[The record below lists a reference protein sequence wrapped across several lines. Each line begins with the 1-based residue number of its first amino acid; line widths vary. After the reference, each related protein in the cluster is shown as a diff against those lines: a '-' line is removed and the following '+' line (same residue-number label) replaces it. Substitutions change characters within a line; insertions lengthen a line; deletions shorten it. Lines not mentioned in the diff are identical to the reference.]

1 MKASWKQGLA
11 GSAAGLALLFAANG
25 GVAQDRTFDVPA
37 QPISQAITEL
47 ARQAGVQISAP
58 TAHLS
63 GVRTRAVTGV
73 MDVETAVNL
82 LIQGTDL
89 EIVSHQGS
97 TFVLRQ
103 RPKTEE
109 AAQVDEVVVVGSRI
123 KGTRI
128 NEALP
133 VTVIG
138 AQDIDAI
145 GAVDGDDLYR
155 AISQAGDVNFND
167 ADTDNGGINS
177 ARGDV
182 ASIDLRALG
191 TGNTLALLNGRRL
204 VAHPGT
210 QIENYV
216 PVTTVNTNSIPVM
229 GVQRVE
235 VLADGAAA
243 LFGTDAVAGVV
254 NTVLRGNFN
263 GFTVQS
269 GMGRDEGGME
279 EYSFNFQAGR
289 DFNDGR
295 TNISVMGDYLTRDA
309 LFIWERDYAT
319 VEGRINRFG
328 DRATGL
334 DYVTYSSIT
343 AWAEGYR
350 LDPGT
355 YAPGKATTTVGGKPL
370 TASAG
375 SFHIQPGTNPGCV
388 AAGFVAGTCF
398 DNSVLSLTTATN
410 NEDQNLRYD
419 LDTMRT
425 ISSAVDRANLFTFIN
440 HQFDNGIEAFG
451 EIGYYQA
458 STWSQRQQDTPL
470 DFQRVLM
477 SPTAYWNPL
486 GAAGVT
492 ARLPGLIVAGAGSVP
507 LSGAALEIKDY
518 RFADLGYRAV
528 DVENVTTR
536 FVGGLRGQFRG
547 FDWESALLYSK
558 ARTVD
563 EMDGVSMTG
572 LQAAIN
578 KTTPD
583 AYNPF
588 VGGDLN
594 NPRNAVFG
602 VNNQDTIDSFLVRVG
617 RTAETELMQ
626 WDFHVSRPDIY
637 TLPAGDVGLA
647 AGIEARR
654 ESFTEDRDDRL
665 DGTITF
671 TDLAGAVSQ
680 SDIMGVTYTPD
691 SSGARNVYSAFAE
704 LAIPVISPEMN
715 IPFVKSVD
723 MQMAGRLEDY
733 SLFGLVG
740 APKVALAYRP
750 NDWLMF
756 RTAWSKGFRAP
767 NLTQLHQP
775 DFQRSNSRRDYAAC
789 AVQVAIGAIPNLS
802 ANNDYCSSE
811 SRIENRAGNPDLK
824 PERSENLSAGIVFEP
839 KLWSA
844 DYGVLTFAVDYWKI
858 NQTDLVGIF
867 GATNQLI
874 MDYYLRQNGSFNEN
888 VVRADPDAQQIADG
902 QAAGLAPVGTILSI
916 KDDYLNLQPRES
928 EGVDYRM
935 HYSLRDTPV
944 GSFTWTVNVSQWLK
958 LYQEAN
964 ENHQM
969 LLDGLK
975 DGVISGV
982 TVSGVEELVRR
993 NGRPQWKAS
1002 SSLTWDNGPWSTGFY
1017 SSYVSDY
1024 YDTSANLVGSGDYW
1038 VVEDWLTHNLYVQ
1051 YEFEGGR
1058 MDGTRLRVGARNIT
1072 NEDPP
1077 LANERYGYDGS
1088 VHSNRGRWWYATIR
1102 KEF

>member
-25 GVAQDRTFDVPA
+25 GMAQDRTFDVPA

-73 MDVETAVNL
+73 MDVETAVNR
-82 LIQGTDL
+82 LIEGTDL
-89 EIVSHQGS
+89 EIVSHEGT

-103 RPKTEE
+103 RPKAVE
-109 AAQVDEVVVVGSRI
+109 ATQIDEVVVVGSRI

-133 VTVIG
+133 VTVLG

-167 ADTDNGGINS
+167 AATDDGGINS

-182 ASIDLRALG
+182 ASIDLRSLG

-254 NTVLRGNFN
+254 NTVLRGNFE
-263 GFTVQS
+263 GLTVQS

-279 EYSFNFQAGR
+279 EYSFNFQAGKN
-289 DFNDGR
+289 FNEGR
-295 TNISVMGDYLTRDA
+295 TNISVMGDYLTRDP

-319 VEGRINRFG
+319 VAGRIKRFG
-328 DRATGL
+328 DKAEKL
-334 DYVTYSSIT
+334 DYVTYSTIS
-343 AWAEGYR
+343 AWAEGLR
-350 LDPGT
+350 LQSGS
-355 YAPGKATTTVGGKPL
+355 YAPFKAVTNVNGKPL
-370 TASAG
+370 TSSAG
-375 SFHIQPGTNPGCV
+375 AFHIQPGTNPGCV
-388 AAGFVAGTCF
+388 ATGFVAGTCF
-398 DNSVLSLTTATN
+398 DDGVLSTTGAD
-410 NEDQNLRYD
+410 ENLRYD

-451 EIGYYQA
+451 EVGYYWA
-458 STWSQRQQDTPL
+458 KTWSQRQQDTPL
-470 DFQRVLM
+470 AFQRVLM

-486 GAAGVT
+486 GAEGVT
-492 ARLPGLIVAGAGSVP
+492 ARLPGLIVAGVGAVP
-507 LSGAALEIKDY
+507 LAGAPVEIQDY
-518 RFADLGYRAV
+518 RFSDLGYRGV
-528 DVENVTTR
+528 EVENVTTR

-547 FDWESALLYSK
+547 FDWETALLYSK
-558 ARTVD
+558 ARTED
-563 EMDGVSMTG
+563 TMDGVSMTG

-578 KTTPD
+578 RTTPD

-588 VGGDLN
+588 AGGDLS

-602 VNNQDTIDSFLVRVG
+602 VNDQDTINSFTVQVG

-626 WDFHVSRPDIY
+626 WDFHVSRPDLFA
-637 TLPAGDVGLA
+637 LPAGDVGLA
-647 AGIEARR
+647 AGVEARR
-654 ESFTEDRDDRL
+654 ESFAEDRDDRL

-671 TDLAGAVSQ
+671 TDLAGKTSQ
-680 SDIMGVTYTPD
+680 SDVMGVTYTPD

-704 LAIPVISPEMN
+704 LAIPVVSPEMN
-715 IPFVKSVD
+715 IPFVKSID
-723 MQMAGRLEDY
+723 MQVAGRLEDY

-740 APKVALAYRP
+740 APKVAIAYRP

-756 RTAWSKGFRAP
+756 RTAWSQGFRAP

-775 DFQRSNSRRDYAAC
+775 GFERSNGRRDYAAC
-789 AVQVAIGAIPNLS
+789 AVQVAIGALPSMDKDNE
-802 ANNDYCSSE
+802 YCNAE
-811 SRIENRAGNPDLK
+811 SRVENRSGNPDLK
-824 PERSENLSAGIVFEP
+824 PERSENLSAGLVFEP
-839 KLWSA
+839 KLWSS

-874 MDYYLRQNGSFNEN
+874 MDYYLRQTGSFNAN
-888 VVRADPDAQQIADG
+888 VVRAAPDAQQIADG
-902 QAAGLAPVGTILSI
+902 LAAGLAPVGTILSI

-935 HYSLRDTPV
+935 HYSLRHTPV
-944 GSFTWTVNVSQWLK
+944 GSFTWSVNVSQWLK

-982 TVSGVEELVRR
+982 NVTGVEEQVRR

-1002 SSLTWDNGPWSTGFY
+1002 SSLTWDNGPWSTGLY
-1017 SSYVSDY
+1017 TSYVSDY
-1024 YDTSANLVGSGDYW
+1024 YDTSALIAGTEDYW

-1051 YEFEGGR
+1051 YEFESGR
-1058 MDGTRLRVGARNIT
+1058 MEGTRLRVGARNIT